1 MQVTAILFL
10 FLIYLFV
17 CIIAY
22 FSLSLLDKTVLTSA
36 YSFYKLSESCASTS
50 IFSFY
55 FLFKLLLPFRILLD
69 EHAFAKVT
77 SGTLYNFHLVPYEL
91 ALSTEDKLYMHNVF
105 VENNLT
111 TPTLYAYSNEKEI
124 IMVENIDEKETYIL
138 KPRYGCFGND
148 IEIIKGHEIHDR
160 LKKKK
165 HFLIQQF
172 LKDCTNHNNARHYR
186 VVTMYNGD
194 IFAILQLSQKDS
206 KNIASNLLKGSTNTN
221 DPIPEEIYEL
231 SERVAS
237 FHKENYK
244 IMSIGW
250 DIMLDCTEFKK
261 AYILEL
267 NVGHSILRETSST
280 DEIVRYK
287 KYANDFLNLP
297 GSPDRGKP

>member
-1 MQVTAILFL
+1 MKLLFL
-10 FLIYLFV
+10 FLIYVVV
-17 CIIAY
+17 CIFAY
-22 FSLSLLDKTVLTSA
+22 FSLSDLDKTVLTSA
-36 YSFYKLSESCASTS
+36 YSFYKLSECASTS

-55 FLFKLLLPFRILLD
+55 FLFKLLLPFRILVD

-77 SGTLYNFHLVPYEL
+77 AGALYNFHLVPYEL

-105 VENNLT
+105 VENNLN
-111 TPTLYAYSNEKEI
+111 TPTLYAYSNEKEV
-124 IMVENIDEKETYIL
+124 IMVENFDEKETYIL

-148 IEIIKGHEIHDR
+148 IEMIKGHEIHDH

-165 HFLIQQF
+165 HFLVQQF
-172 LKDCTNHNNARHYR
+172 LKDCTNDNNARHYR

-206 KNIASNLLKGSTNTN
+206 TKIASNMVKGSTNTN
-221 DPIPEEIYEL
+221 DPIPQEIHEL
-231 SERVAS
+231 SERAAS

-244 IMSIGW
+244 VMSIGW
-250 DIMLDCTEFKK
+250 DIMLDCNGFKK

-287 KYANDFLNLP
+287 KYATDFY
-297 GSPDRGKP
+297 RTFQR

>member
-1 MQVTAILFL
+1 MIFFIFIL
-10 FLIYLFV
+10 FLIYLFI

-22 FSLSLLDKTVLTSA
+22 FSLSDLDKTVLTSA

-55 FLFKLLLPFRILLD
+55 FLFKLLLPFRILVD

-77 SGTLYNFHLVPYEL
+77 AGALYNFHLVPYEL

-105 VENNLT
+105 VENNLS
-111 TPTLYAYSNEKEI
+111 TPILYAYSNDHEWV
-124 IMVENIDEKETYIL
+124 MVENIDEKETYIL

-148 IEIIKGHEIHDR
+148 IEMIKGHEIHAR
-160 LKKKK
+160 LKKD
-165 HFLIQQF
+165 FLVQQF

-206 KNIASNLLKGSTNTN
+206 TKITSNLVKGSTNTN
-221 DPIPEEIYEL
+221 DPIPQEIHEL
-231 SERVAS
+231 SERAAL

-244 IMSIGW
+244 VMSIGW
-250 DIMLDCTEFKK
+250 DIMLDCAGFKK

-267 NVGHSILRETSST
+267 NIGHSILREDSST

-287 KYANDFLNLP
+287 KYANDFYRTSLEASSLT
-297 GSPDRGKP
+297 G